1 MVNAIPFLWLKGG
14 THPLAAGPVNPG
26 LLSRTGRSDRH
37 RRWVPQKPGT
47 RPTDRF
53 AGQPDTASADSEVRP
68 GPRAPDLTPPPDHRR
83 GSHARSTI
91 HTLPA
96 DSARLPDM
104 TGYGGTGRRS
114 FSMCLVEW
122 HVTCR
127 PTIWDA
133 ALESVGLARPWLR
146 PLGPRRIRLTA
157 PHFVNVPVTDHA
169 TSPPPPAGD
178 N

>member
-68 GPRAPDLTPPPDHRR
+68 GPRAPDPTPPPDHRR

-96 DSARLPDM
+96 DYAVGPLTTLSPQPA
-104 TGYGGTGRRS
+104 RRS
-114 FSMCLVEW
+114 PSSGPVYGRTRSGNPNRL
-122 HVTCR
+122 R
-127 PTIWDA
+127 SALRKATI
-133 ALESVGLARPWLR
+133 
-146 PLGPRRIRLTA
+146 
-157 PHFVNVPVTDHA
+157 F
-169 TSPPPPAGD
+169 
-178 N
+178 